1 MLALSGGK
9 MFDTSKIL
17 VLSLSML
24 VSGLSLRTDAAEP
37 LGLQQVI
44 GLA

>member
-1 MLALSGGK
+1 

-17 VLSLSML
+17 VLPLSMF
-24 VSGLSLRTDAAEP
+24 VSGLSLRTDAAQP
-37 LGLQQVI
+37 LSLQKVV